1 MDGIV
6 VSNPDAEHI
15 GGSLDVFDAFEVFT
29 VYLSGDTK
37 ETSTFNAFLRG
48 VRDEGS
54 EVVKSHAGMR
64 MEWGNTWA
72 EH

>member
-1 MDGIV
+1 M
-6 VSNPDAEHI
+6 
-15 GGSLDVFDAFEVFT
+15 FDAYEVFT

>member
-1 MDGIV
+1 
-6 VSNPDAEHI
+6 
-15 GGSLDVFDAFEVFT
+15 VFDAYEVFT

-54 EVVKSHAGMR
+54 EVVKSRAGMR